1 MPRNGC
7 VYLLIVQVNVVS
19 STRRITFTFGAEP
32 RTMNHERQCCLPN
45 CYIIGVYRC
54 SGCQSAY
61 YCREEHQHL
70 DWERHKLGCFRDSGD
85 NGDFG
90 LFDGGSSSTVVS
102 EAQPD
107 FWATVRALEAVV
119 QVELNKLQLIGNR
132 VYVVGPRAVSIL
144 CLQQKRGVC
153 PKGELDFA
161 HDPYERADQLWCD
174 VVVLTE
180 GSVRRKP
187 VVSESVRITFVSGGT
202 GDELARAHSF
212 AEFVTSVKNCPEGH
226 DVLGIL
232 LVNALSVGVEL
243 PFRYQLGCVHEPLK
257 PLLSVS
263 GATFWKHDSLE
274 GVCVLPMGGEPGID
288 LGVESYPLKTRGRA
302 VLELALLHASADLR
316 RAVEPPWVLILWRDP
331 IVYPC
336 SVLTP
341 PIAALVSTV
350 WWWSVVVVGKDTIRS
365 RSDVGSF
372 VNALDANALSQLRR
386 TVQACRSEHN
396 FPTSV
401 TKLCP
406 ADRVATSLAPAL
418 TVSTQ
423 IAVSVA

>member
-1 MPRNGC
+1 
-7 VYLLIVQVNVVS
+7 L
-19 STRRITFTFGAEP
+19 GAEA
-32 RTMNHERQCCLPN
+32 
-45 CYIIGVYRC
+45 
-54 SGCQSAY
+54 SGI
-61 YCREEHQHL
+61 
-70 DWERHKLGCFRDSGD
+70 
-85 NGDFG
+85 
-90 LFDGGSSSTVVS
+90 VVS
-102 EAQPD
+102 EAQSD
-107 FWATVRALEAVV
+107 FWASVRALKTVV
-119 QVELNKLQLIGNR
+119 QVVLNKLQVMGNR
-132 VYVVGPRAVSIL
+132 VFVVGPRAVSIL
-144 CLQQKRGVC
+144 CQQQKRGVR

-161 HDPYERADQLWCD
+161 HDPYERADQLHVPWCD

-187 VVSESVRITFVSGGT
+187 VVSEGVRITFVSGGT
-202 GDELARAHSF
+202 VDEIAHAHSF

-243 PFRYQLGCVHEPLK
+243 PFRYLLDGVHEPLE

-263 GATFWKHDSLE
+263 GANFWKHDSSE
-274 GVCVLPMGGEPGID
+274 GVCVLPMGGGPGID

-302 VLELALLHASADLR
+302 VLELALLQASADLR

-350 WWWSVVVVGKDTIRS
+350 WWCNALVVAKDTIRS
-365 RSDVGSF
+365 VRDVGSF

-386 TVQACRSEHN
+386 TVQACRSEHD

-418 TVSTQ
+418 TISTK